1 MPFQDIEETEATPLP
16 RTPTPLER
24 WARKLFLEDWTL
36 KLLALAISLV
46 LWLGVT
52 GQNKP
57 VTLRVSGVQ
66 LSFLRPEKM
75 EISNE
80 PPSTVDV
87 ILTGSK
93 DKLDR
98 IGPRDLMATVDLSDQ
113 KAGERVVKL
122 TLDRVKLDLQEDIK
136 IQEFHPAAI
145 SVRLEPIVEASVEV
159 EVKFEGKLPEG
170 YEVQS
175 VNINPVKVRVRGPA
189 DRINALHKAMTE
201 TVWLD
206 GKKEDFNLSR
216 LAINISD
223 PKIELLDPAVDIRV
237 GVGEKKRSDLHL
249 KFAGADASPFV
260 AGVVEPAYRRPFGKH
275 LASRSVC
282 LGVQASCL
290 HPEESRS
297 ARILSAGGRVFH
309 S

>member
-1 MPFQDIEETEATPLP
+1 MPYQDTEDTETLP
-16 RTPTPLER
+16 VPRLPTAPER
-24 WARKLFLEDWTL
+24 LLRKLFLEDWGL
-36 KLLALAISLV
+36 KLLALTITVA

-80 PPSTVDV
+80 PPSTVEV

-136 IQEFHPAAI
+136 IQAFHPAAI
-145 SVRLEPIVEASVEV
+145 SIRLEPIVEASVAV
-159 EVKFEGKLPEG
+159 EVKFEGKLPDG
-170 YEVQS
+170 FEVQRTS
-175 VNINPVKVRVRGPA
+175 VNPSKVRLRGPA
-189 DRINALHKAMTE
+189 DRINALRKVTTE
-201 TVWLD
+201 
-206 GKKEDFNLSR
+206 
-216 LAINISD
+216 
-223 PKIELLDPAVDIRV
+223 
-237 GVGEKKRSDLHL
+237 
-249 KFAGADASPFV
+249 
-260 AGVVEPAYRRPFGKH
+260 
-275 LASRSVC
+275 
-282 LGVQASCL
+282 
-290 HPEESRS
+290 
-297 ARILSAGGRVFH
+297 
-309 S
+309 